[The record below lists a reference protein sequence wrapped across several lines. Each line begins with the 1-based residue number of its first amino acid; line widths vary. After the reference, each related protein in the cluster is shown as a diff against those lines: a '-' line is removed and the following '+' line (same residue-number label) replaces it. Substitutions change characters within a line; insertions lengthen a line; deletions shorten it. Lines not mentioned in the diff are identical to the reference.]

1 MTSIKRIAV
10 AGGTGR
16 LGKYIV
22 ASLLDAQFE
31 VTVLTRLG
39 STSAVPSSTTAREV
53 DYTSESSLTSAL
65 KGHDA
70 LVCCITSNAVVIQPT
85 LFSAAVAA
93 GIKRI
98 IPSEYGIL
106 QVQPKAKD
114 LPPIQPVVEL
124 QELLISTCKSNPQVS
139 YTVLAT
145 GVFLDIAMNT
155 SLVLN
160 WDQHSVDLCDG
171 GDQPLSSTRLST
183 IGKAVTGIMKA
194 PQNYEN
200 QIVRIHDVVIMQNTW
215 LEIAKQADPSTS
227 WSVQDIDT
235 KNVIDEGLTKLQ
247 DTSTSDGDILSA
259 ATMKVMV
266 VVPFSREYEMQFR
279 DDQVANKALGIE
291 MMPESELKALLIH
304 RAKGQMYEEGEARM
318 F

>member
-22 ASLLDAQFE
+22 ASLLDARFE

-39 STSAVPSSTTAREV
+39 STSAVPSSTTAAEV
-53 DYTSESSLTSAL
+53 DYTSESSLASAL

-70 LVCCITSNAVVIQPT
+70 LVCCITSNAIVIQPT

-124 QELLISTCKSNPQVS
+124 QELLISTCKANPQVS

-145 GVFLDIAMNT
+145 GVFLDIAINT
-155 SLVLN
+155 SLVLK

-183 IGKAVTGIMKA
+183 IGKAVAGIMRA
-194 PQNYEN
+194 PQNYKN
-200 QIVRIHDVVIMQNTW
+200 QIVRIHDVVITQNTW
-215 LEIAKQADPSTS
+215 LETAKQADPSVS
-227 WSVQDIDT
+227 WTVQDADT
-235 KNVIDEGLTKLQ
+235 KKIIEEGLAKLQ
-247 DTSTSDGDILSA
+247 DTSTSDGDILST

-266 VVPFSREYEMQFR
+266 VVPFSREYEMRFR
-279 DDQVANKALGIE
+279 DDQVANKALGTE
-291 MMPESELKALLIH
+291 MMPESELKELLTQ
-304 RAKGQMYEEGEARM
+304 RAKGKMYEEGEARM

>member
-31 VTVLTRLG
+31 ATVLSRLG
-39 STSAVPSSTTAREV
+39 STSDLPSSTAATEV
-53 DYTSESSLTSAL
+53 DYTSESSLTFVL

-70 LVCCITSNAVVIQPT
+70 LVCCINSNAVVIQPT

-93 GIKRI
+93 GVKRI
-98 IPSEYGIL
+98 IPSEYGIV

-124 QELLISTCKSNPQVS
+124 QKLLISTCESNPQVS

-145 GVFLDIAMNT
+145 GVFLDIAINT
-155 SLVLN
+155 SVVLN

-171 GDQPLSSTRLST
+171 GAQPLSSTRLSS
-183 IGKAVTGIMKA
+183 IGKAVAGIMRA
-194 PQNYEN
+194 PEDYKN
-200 QIVRIHDVVIMQNTW
+200 QVVRIHDVIITQNKW
-215 LEIAKQADPSTS
+215 LDIAKQANLSAK
-227 WSVQDIDT
+227 WAVQDIDT
-235 KNVIDEGLTKLQ
+235 KKVIDEGLAELQ
-247 DTSTSDGDILSA
+247 ASSGSDEDILSA

-266 VVPFSREYEMQFR
+266 VVPFSREYEMRFR
-279 DDQVANKALGIE
+279 DDQVANRALGIE
-291 MMPESELKALLIH
+291 MMPQGELEELLTQ
-304 RAKGQMYEEGEARM
+304 RAKGQSYEEGEARM

>member
-1 MTSIKRIAV
+1 MKRIAV

-16 LGKYIV
+16 LGKYVV
-22 ASLLDAQFE
+22 ASLLHAQFR
-31 VTVLTRLG
+31 VTVLTRVG
-39 STSAVPSSTTAREV
+39 SGSLVPSFTAAAEV
-53 DYTSESSLTSAL
+53 DYTSESSLTAAL
-65 KGHDA
+65 KDHDA
-70 LVCCITSNAVVIQPT
+70 LICCVTSNSIVIQPT

-93 GIKRI
+93 DVKRI

-106 QVQPKAKD
+106 QVQPKVKY

-124 QELLISTCKSNPQVS
+124 QKLLISTCESNPQVS

-145 GVFLDIAMNT
+145 GVFLDIAINT
-155 SLVLN
+155 PVVLN
-160 WDQHSVDLCDG
+160 WDQHSVNLCDG

-183 IGKAVTGIMKA
+183 IGKAIAGIMEA
-194 PQNYEN
+194 PEDYKNRF
-200 QIVRIHDVVIMQNTW
+200 VRIHDVIITQNKW
-215 LEIAKQADPSTS
+215 LEVAKRADPSAKWT
-227 WSVQDIDT
+227 VQNIDT
-235 KNVIDEGLTKLQ
+235 KKFIDEGLAKLQ

-266 VVPFSREYEMQFR
+266 VVPFSREYEMRFR

-291 MMPESELKALLIH
+291 MMPESELKALLTQ
-304 RAKGQMYEEGEARM
+304 RARGQMYEEGEARM

>member
-39 STSAVPSSTTAREV
+39 STSAVPSSTTPAEV

-65 KGHDA
+65 KGQDA
-70 LVCCITSNAVVIQPT
+70 LVCCITSNAIAIQPT
-85 LFSAAVAA
+85 LFSAAVAT
-93 GIKRI
+93 GVKRI
-98 IPSEYGIL
+98 IPSGYGIL

-114 LPPIQPVVEL
+114 LPPIQAVVEL

-145 GVFLDIAMNT
+145 GVFLDISINT

-183 IGKAVTGIMKA
+183 IGRAVAGIMKS
-194 PQNYEN
+194 PEDYKNK
-200 QIVRIHDVVIMQNTW
+200 IVRIHDVIITQNKW
-215 LEIAKQADPSTS
+215 LEVAKQVDPSAE
-227 WSVQDIDT
+227 WKVQNVDT
-235 KNVIDEGLTKLQ
+235 KKVIDQGLAKLQ
-247 DTSTSDGDILSA
+247 DTSASDGDILSA

-266 VVPFSREYEMQFR
+266 VVPFSREYEMRFR

-291 MMPESELKALLIH
+291 MMPESELKEILTQK
-304 RAKGQMYEEGEARM
+304 AKGKMYEEGEARM

>member
-22 ASLLDAQFE
+22 ASLLDARFQ

-39 STSAVPSSTTAREV
+39 STSAVPCTAAAEV

-65 KGHDA
+65 RGHDA
-70 LVCCITSNAVVIQPT
+70 LVCCITSNSVVIQPT

-93 GIKRI
+93 GVKRI

-114 LPPIQPVVEL
+114 LSPIQPVVEL
-124 QELLISTCKSNPQVS
+124 QKLLISTCESNPQVS

-145 GVFLDIAMNT
+145 GVFLDIAINT
-155 SLVLN
+155 SVVLN

-183 IGKAVTGIMKA
+183 IGKAIAGIMKA
-194 PQNYEN
+194 PEDYEN
-200 QIVRIHDVVIMQNTW
+200 QIVRIHDVVITQNTW
-215 LEIAKQADPSTS
+215 LETAKQADPSAKWTIQN
-227 WSVQDIDT
+227 VDT
-235 KNVIDEGLTKLQ
+235 KKVIDEGLAKLQ
-247 DTSTSDGDILSA
+247 DSSTSDGDILSM

-266 VVPFSREYEMQFR
+266 VVPFSREYEMRFR
-279 DDQVANKALGIE
+279 DDQVANKAFGIE
-291 MMPESELKALLIH
+291 MMPKSELEQLLSQ
-304 RAKGQMYEEGEARM
+304 RAKGKMYAEGEARM